1 MSNIY
6 DLKQEILERKHKR
19 HQIYETI
26 YEKITSKIKFTNS
39 NTQNCYCIYQ
49 FKPVEFGLPRY
60 DINECI
66 SYVSEKLRKNHF
78 KVGLVGG
85 NSIMISWL
93 HILEQQTKRE
103 REMNANISLMDM
115 KEREM
120 LKEQEKFNKMQMI
133 DQAHIK
139 SSSHFGDTLQQFPL
153 YNIHN
158 SRTSSVPMIDYT
170 APLTANNS
178 NINNYRK
185 NNKSTKMIDMKS
197 GTYPIEKQVL
207 RMPMKNKKTQ
217 QDVQSSLELDKLLA
231 QFDNSTML

>member
-19 HQIYETI
+19 HKTYETI
-26 YEKITSKIKFTNS
+26 YEKITGKIKFTNS

-49 FKPVEFGLPRY
+49 FNQLEYGIPSY
-60 DINECI
+60 DINECM

-78 KVGLVGG
+78 KVGVIGQ
-85 NSIMISWL
+85 NRIMVSWL

-120 LKEQEKFNKMQMI
+120 LKQRDKFNKMNML
-133 DQAHIK
+133 DQAHIQ
-139 SSSHFGDTLQQFPL
+139 SSSHFGDTLQHYPL
-153 YNIHN
+153 YNIPQLPS
-158 SRTSSVPMIDYT
+158 SRGSGLPMLDYT
-170 APLTANNS
+170 TPLSSGS
-178 NINNYRK
+178 NKHSNT
-185 NNKSTKMIDMKS
+185 TKMIDMKS
-197 GTYPIEKQVL
+197 SEPIEKQVL

-217 QDVQSSLELDKLLA
+217 QDIQSSLELDKLLS
-231 QFDNSTML
+231 QFDNSTMF